1 MAALTDPPDAAAPR
15 SLLAAWRRRRDA
27 LIASPRFQRWADR
40 FPLTRPLA
48 RREARALFDL
58 TAGFVYSQT
67 LAACVELELFERLR
81 DGPKPLSVVASQ
93 AGLPPEA
100 MARLCRAAA
109 ALRLLELR
117 GEAVSLGPLG
127 AAALGAP
134 GVREMVRHH
143 RLFYAD
149 LADPLAL
156 LRGERAPELARY
168 WSYVRGGAPSAEEA
182 ARYSRLMA
190 ASQAMV
196 AEEVLRAGVLRG
208 VRRLMDVG
216 GGDGTFLETAA
227 RRLPRLR
234 GTLVDLPPVAAQA
247 EARFARAGLG
257 ARLEARGG
265 DMLAA
270 PLPQG
275 ADAASL
281 VRVLYDHDAP
291 AARVILARV
300 FAALPPGG
308 RVIVAEPMA
317 GGPRPD
323 RVGDAY
329 FGFYTLAMTSGAPRE
344 PAEHG
349 RLLAEA
355 GFDSVRLAR
364 RARSFAAT
372 VMTARKPR

>member
-1 MAALTDPPDAAAPR
+1 MAALTDPPHGRPAG
-15 SLLAAWRRRRDA
+15 LAEALRRRRDA
-27 LIASPRFQRWADR
+27 LIASPRFQDWADR
-40 FPLTRPLA
+40 FPPTRRLA

-58 TAGFVYSQT
+58 VAGFVYAQT

-81 DGPKPLSVVASQ
+81 DGPRSPEALA
-93 AGLPPEA
+93 AGTGLAPGA
-100 MARLCRAAA
+100 MARLCLAAA
-109 ALRLLELR
+109 SLRLLERR
-117 GEAVSLGPLG
+117 GERFALGRLG

-143 RLFYAD
+143 RLLYAD
-149 LADPLAL
+149 LADPVAL
-156 LRGERAPELARY
+156 LRGEGAPALAGY
-168 WSYVRGGAPSAEEA
+168 WSYVRGGAPSPEEA

-190 ASQAMV
+190 VSQAMV
-196 AEEVLRAGVLRG
+196 AEEVLRSGALKG

-234 GTLVDLPPVAAQA
+234 GLLVDLVPVAAQA
-247 EARFARAGLG
+247 QARFARAGLG
-257 ARLEARGG
+257 DRLEARGA

-270 PLPQG
+270 PLPAG
-275 ADAASL
+275 ADGASL
-281 VRVLYDHDAP
+281 IRVLYDHDEA
-291 AARVILARV
+291 AARAILARV

-308 RVIVAEPMA
+308 RLVVAEPMA
-317 GGPRPD
+317 GGRRPD

-329 FGFYTLAMTSGAPRE
+329 FAFYTLAMTSGAPRDPE
-344 PAEHG
+344 THA

-355 GFDSVRLAR
+355 GFDSVRVAR

-372 VMTARKPR
+372 VITARRPA